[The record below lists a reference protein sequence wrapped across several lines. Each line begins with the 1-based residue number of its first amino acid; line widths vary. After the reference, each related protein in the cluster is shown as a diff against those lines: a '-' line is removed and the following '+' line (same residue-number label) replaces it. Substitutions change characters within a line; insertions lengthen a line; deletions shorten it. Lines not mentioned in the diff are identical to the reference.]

1 MDFESPENDDDD
13 DFHIEKI
20 QTKFIDN
27 NCVNHQRYLIELT

>member
-20 QTKFIDN
+20 QTKFIDKN
-27 NCVNHQRYLIELT
+27 LCESSTLFN